1 MGSDFGELSRLVREK
16 GLLERQNR
24 YYAFKIISTLGLF
37 LLGIFLL
44 LTVHHFGLKLLIAV
58 YLAFVYVQ
66 VSFIGHDA
74 GHQQVFKSSKYNDI
88 LGLFFGTFLLGISRG
103 YWVNKHNAHH
113 RQPNRF
119 DTDPDIKFP
128 IFAFSEGQA
137 VSKRGV
143 QRFMVKYQAFF
154 FLPFWLLEGFA
165 IRGDSIHYLITHK
178 VKYRLIDALLMAT
191 HLIGYTVLIF
201 SLLPIGQAFLFILIH
216 QALFGL
222 YLSSVFAPN
231 HKGMPI
237 NEKNAKIDFIHE
249 QVLTARN
256 VKANPLTDFWY
267 GGLNYQIEH
276 HLFPT
281 TPRNKLGELQK
292 IVRSYCQE
300 HNIHYYETGMLQ
312 SYKEIFVFLHGVSA
326 VVRKSRSAP

>member
-1 MGSDFGELSRLVREK
+1 MSGDFAELSRLVREK
-16 GLLERQNR
+16 GLLEKQYR
-24 YYAFKIISTLGLF
+24 YHAFKIISILGLL

-44 LTVHHFGLKLLIAV
+44 LTVNHFGLKLLIAV

-66 VSFIGHDA
+66 VSFIGHDVA
-74 GHQQVFKSSKYNDI
+74 HHQVFKLSKYNDF
-88 LGLFFGTFLLGISRG
+88 LGLFFGSFLVGISRG
-103 YWVNKHNAHH
+103 YWMDKHNAHH
-113 RQPNRF
+113 RRPNRF
-119 DTDPDIKFP
+119 DADPDIEFP
-128 IFAFSEGQA
+128 IFAFSEEQA
-137 VSKRGV
+137 LSKRGV

-154 FLPFWLLEGFA
+154 FLPFWLFEGFV
-165 IRGDSIHYLITHK
+165 IRGASIHYLITHK
-178 VKYRLIDALLMAT
+178 VKYRLIDALLLAT

-231 HKGMPI
+231 HKGMPL
-237 NEKNAKIDFIHE
+237 NEKNANIDFIHE

-256 VKANPLTDFWY
+256 VKSHPFTDFWY

-281 TPRNKLGELQK
+281 IARNKLWKLQK
-292 IVRSYCQE
+292 IVRVYCQD
-300 HNIHYYETGMLQ
+300 HNIQYYEIGMLQ
-312 SYKEIFVFLHGVSA
+312 SYKEIFLFLHDVSA